1 MNIPEQSYGI
11 EYIHEIRLTLQTLDP
26 PAYSSGEIMCQR
38 QRTELIFQ
46 NHRVHASYYVLKRVT
61 YCIDF
66 IPRSSVKDMPLFS
79 VNRLTPV
86 MMMLDYLSIIMQIRG
101 S

>member
-11 EYIHEIRLTLQTLDP
+11 EYIHEIRLTLQKLDP

-46 NHRVHASYYVLKRVT
+46 NHRVHAKIIT
-61 YCIDF
+61 
-66 IPRSSVKDMPLFS
+66 IPTLTISSINQLF
-79 VNRLTPV
+79 LTGKK
-86 MMMLDYLSIIMQIRG
+86 I
-101 S
+101 